1 MKTLTLIISLLIIIV
16 SSANAQWTGEY
27 EYSAEGGLIV
37 YTIKIYEDNT
47 ATYFGE
53 GIQTYFGVNMN
64 WQENGDKLDLFY
76 KSTYEGSFFPANWI
90 NKDEPYAVM
99 FRKNGKTYIKFPQL
113 KGNDNT
119 YKLKKIN

>member
-119 YKLKKIN
+119 HKLKKIN